1 MTTRLFGVFYQVMFY
16 DEAKIHVKGGDG
28 GDGAVAFRREKY
40 VPHGGPSGGTG
51 GDGGDVVLYVDTHRS
66 TLYRFNKRIHYKA
79 GRGRHG
85 GGSDKRGASGEDVR
99 AAVPPG
105 TMVYDAETGELLG
118 DLTQPDD
125 ELVVAR
131 GGRGGRGNASFA
143 TATDQAPRVA
153 EHGEPGQERW
163 LRLELKVLADVGL
176 VGKPNAGKSTFLAA
190 TTAARPKIAAYPFT
204 TLQPNLGI
212 VVLDDETEFVMA
224 DIPGLIE
231 GASQGKG
238 LGHEFLRHVERT
250 RVLIHLID
258 GLSPDPLGDLA
269 AINEELAAFGRGL
282 AEKPQLVA
290 FNKIDMPQAEE
301 RWPEVQE
308 ALADAAGSRGVP
320 AMAISALTGENTRQL
335 LYRTAEMLE
344 ALPEPQ
350 RGPEQVP
357 VFRLEEDEDRFVI
370 ERVDDGWRVS
380 GVAVERLTA
389 MTVWNLEE
397 SVQRFQRKLRQMGVT
412 PALREVGVEPGDT
425 VYIGDRE
432 LVWDE

>member
-1 MTTRLFGVFYQVMFY
+1 LTNRLFGVSYSVMFY

-40 VPHGGPSGGTG
+40 VPYGGPSGGTG

-66 TLYRFNKRIHYKA
+66 TLYRFSKHIHYKA

-85 GGSDKRGASGEDVR
+85 GGSDKRGASGDDVR

-118 DLTQPDD
+118 DLTEPDD

-153 EHGEPGQERW
+153 EHGEPGEERW

-258 GLSPDPLGDLA
+258 GLSLDPLGDFV
-269 AINEELAAFGRGL
+269 AINEELVAFGRGL

-308 ALADAAGSRGVP
+308 ALADAAASQGVP
-320 AMAISALTGENTRQL
+320 AMAISALTGEKTRQL
-335 LYRTAEMLE
+335 LYRTAEILE
-344 ALPEPQ
+344 AVPEPE

-380 GVAVERLTA
+380 GVALERLTA

-412 PALREVGVEPGDT
+412 EALREVGVEPGDT